1 MLLNPTKISNP
12 QEVKKGSIEAQD
24 PFDAPIPGQSLTDEP
39 GKWAWEKP
47 PEITDVDEAVES
59 IVTPILEDPQKLEQ
73 IDKLMM
79 TGLPIESIVNTLAFT
94 GFAEGKWTPDVAEL
108 IKPPLSAFFIIR
120 AKEENIPAILYNNPE
135 GDAGGMSDDLAMESM
150 REGNPDAFN
159 HLQQQVK
166 AERAPPPPISEGNF
180 LEMGDIDNG

>member
-73 IDKLMM
+73 IDRLMM
-79 TGLPIESIVNTLAFT
+79 TGKHSKHFSFYRICRRKMDT
-94 GFAEGKWTPDVAEL
+94 
-108 IKPPLSAFFIIR
+108 
-120 AKEENIPAILYNNPE
+120 
-135 GDAGGMSDDLAMESM
+135 
-150 REGNPDAFN
+150 
-159 HLQQQVK
+159 
-166 AERAPPPPISEGNF
+166 
-180 LEMGDIDNG
+180 